1 MGVAPSLILKSSFED
16 IQSYIQNNDD
26 TFLINTLPTGQQSC
40 LIKNTVPYNDEER
53 LLNAMINERMFDK
66 CIIIYGLNTN
76 DTTVYTKYNQ
86 IKSHGFSKVYL
97 YLGGLFEWLCLQDI
111 YGDENFPT
119 TSRLIDI
126 YKMRPHSS
134 MNIKYIS

>member
-1 MGVAPSLILKSSFED
+1 M
-16 IQSYIQNNDD
+16 
-26 TFLINTLPTGQQSC
+26 
-40 LIKNTVPYNDEER
+40 
-53 LLNAMINERMFDK
+53 
-66 CIIIYGLNTN
+66 NTN

-126 YKMRPHSS
+126 YKMRPQSS
-134 MNIKYIS
+134 MNIKYISWHSKKLKTFKDS